1 MNLPGLYFTAILF
14 SLGGLVTLDLR
25 FSLALRQQT
34 RRTLLTLGVGVLV
47 FLAWDL
53 LGIGA
58 GVFFEGDS
66 GLLLGINLLPNL
78 PLEEI
83 FFLLL
88 MNYTILLGYLGL
100 ERWQERRRAALAG
113 EQVKQ

>member
-1 MNLPGLYFTAILF
+1 MNLPGLYFTTILF

-25 FSLALRQQT
+25 FSMALRKQT
-34 RRTLLTLGVGVLV
+34 TRTLLTLGVGVLV

-58 GVFFEGDS
+58 GVFFEGNS

-78 PLEEI
+78 PVEEI

-88 MNYTILLGYLGL
+88 LNYTILLGYLGL
-100 ERWQERRRAALAG
+100 ERWQARRQSRLTG